1 MIKKV
6 LTAEDMAAL
15 CPAAIIMRLKE
26 GNIRFTKNKLT
37 ERDYPAQVSKSKSG
51 QFPQAFI
58 LSCIDSR
65 VPVTEV
71 FDQGIGD
78 VFVAR
83 IAGNIVNDDILG
95 SMELSCKLAGSK
107 LVVVLGHEHC
117 GAVRAAI
124 DKVQMGHITPMLAK
138 IKPALKMAS
147 DYDGEK
153 TTKNETFVRLVCE
166 SNVLNTIKEIRT
178 KSPILKEMEDNKE
191 IKIMGA
197 FYNMT
202 TGVVEFMSV

>member
-1 MIKKV
+1 MIEKV
-6 LTAEDMAAL
+6 LTAKEQASLSPDE
-15 CPAAIIMRLKE
+15 IIKRLTK
-26 GNIRFTKNKLT
+26 GNIRFTNNKLA
-37 ERDYPAQVSKSKSG
+37 ERNYPAQVSKCTSG
-51 QFPQAFI
+51 QYPQAFI

-65 VPVTEV
+65 VPVTGV
-71 FDQGIGD
+71 FDQGVGD

-83 IAGNIVNDDILG
+83 IAGNIVNEDILG

-117 GAVRAAI
+117 GAVKAAI
-124 DKVQMGHITPMLAK
+124 DNVQLGNIKPLLEK
-138 IKPALKMAS
+138 IQPALKMTS

-153 TTKNETFVRLVCE
+153 TSKNEDYVYQVCE
-166 SNVLNTIKEIRT
+166 SNVINTIEEIRI
-178 KSPILKEMEDNKE
+178 KSPILKEMEDNGE

-202 TGVVEFMSV
+202 TGVVKFLDL